1 MSSFGVTDEGF
12 VKKTLDDIK
21 TEVEDDLKSSIS
33 PQLNVLAT
41 GLVGQ
46 QIGIFADKL
55 REAWDV
61 LEAVYAAQYPDS
73 ASKASLDNVSSITG
87 TPRLAATK
95 STMTVT
101 CTDIVGTDLLAGRVV
116 SVATT
121 GARFVSIADAIIGAG
136 GTVDVAFESEE
147 FGPIA
152 GPAGTLTIETPVSGW
167 ATAANALDA
176 VPGRNIESDADFR
189 VRRDLELRAQGDA
202 TIEAIRADLGD
213 VDGVTEVFVF
223 ENVTGVTDGEGRP
236 LKSIEAIVLGGTDPD
251 VGEALFATKGAGIE
265 TFGSTS
271 EVVIDSQGTAHTI
284 RFNRPTVID
293 IHIAITVVTNTDP
306 LQGPVYPLD
315 GDDQVKAALVAFEVN
330 LGIADDVIL
339 EAVKCEAFDVDGV
352 VDITV
357 FLIDT
362 SGPPSGTVN
371 IPIDIREIADL
382 DTSRVTVTSV

>member
-1 MSSFGVTDEGF
+1 MSSFGVTDQGF

-21 TEVEDDLKSSIS
+21 TEIEDDMKSEVN

-41 GLVGQ
+41 GIVGQ
-46 QIGIFADKL
+46 QIGIFSDKL

-61 LEAVYAAQYPDS
+61 LAAVYAAQYPDS
-73 ASKASLDNVSSITG
+73 ASKASLQNVGSITG
-87 TPRLAATK
+87 TLGLPATK

-101 CTDIVGTDLLAGRVV
+101 CTGVVGTDLLTGRVV

-121 GARFVSIADAIIGAG
+121 GDRFVSVADAVIGGG
-136 GTVDVAFESEE
+136 GTVDVEFESEE
-147 FGPIA
+147 FGPIS

-176 VPGRNIESDADFR
+176 VPGRDIESDADFR

-202 TIEAIRADLGD
+202 TVDAIRADLLE
-213 VDGVTEVFVF
+213 VDLVTEVFVF
-223 ENVTGVTDGEGRP
+223 ENVSGETDGEGRP
-236 LKSIEAIVLGGTDPD
+236 SKSIEAIVLGGTDQD
-251 VGEALFATKGAGIE
+251 VADALFATKGGGIE

-271 EVVIDSQGTAHTI
+271 ETVTDSQGTDHTVN
-284 RFNRPTVID
+284 FNRPTDID

-306 LQGPVYPLD
+306 LQGPVYPGD

-339 EAVKCEAFDVDGV
+339 EAVKCQAFDVDGV

-362 SGPPSGTVN
+362 SGPPTGTIN
-371 IPIDIREIADL
+371 IPIDTREIADL
-382 DTSRVTVTSV
+382 DTSRVTVTS